1 MRGGY
6 QIDHFQPQVLRPD
19 LKCDYDNLLYL
30 CPACNAKKRD
40 FILPDPCA
48 VALGDCLRVHKNG
61 SIEALNDDGK
71 LLVDV
76 LVLDDP
82 HAEDFRRRLIGT
94 LLSLA
99 KCDRN
104 LFVDWMRFPD
114 DLPDLT
120 QSPPPSNSRPGGI
133 AESHF
138 ERKKRGELGEV
149 Y

>member
-1 MRGGY
+1 M
-6 QIDHFQPQVLRPD
+6 
-19 LKCDYDNLLYL
+19 
-30 CPACNAKKRD
+30 
-40 FILPDPCA
+40 
-48 VALGDCLRVHKNG
+48 ALGDCLRVHKNG